1 MCQFTSE
8 LYQQEYYNGRIPKCV
23 LAADHELYT
32 GRVMKKVENKISEE
46 PLIDLSSYREV
57 QTTPQQNE
65 DELRKT
71 KLDDTSSEDDENWG
85 DQAKST
91 REGFY
96 KSNKRAN
103 MKVNQHQKA
112 EELEQEMKLKIA
124 KKERRMEREKSGD
137 RDPFV
142 HKAEVD

>member
-1 MCQFTSE
+1 
-8 LYQQEYYNGRIPKCV
+8 
-23 LAADHELYT
+23 
-32 GRVMKKVENKISEE
+32 
-46 PLIDLSSYREV
+46 
-57 QTTPQQNE
+57 
-65 DELRKT
+65 
-71 KLDDTSSEDDENWG
+71 
-85 DQAKST
+85 
-91 REGFY
+91 
-96 KSNKRAN
+96 